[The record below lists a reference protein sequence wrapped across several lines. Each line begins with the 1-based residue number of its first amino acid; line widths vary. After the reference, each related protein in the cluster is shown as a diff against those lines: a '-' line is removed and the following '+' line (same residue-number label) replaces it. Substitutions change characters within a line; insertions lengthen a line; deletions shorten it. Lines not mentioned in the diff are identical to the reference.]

1 MIIQSVSVI
10 GKRDSNEDN
19 HVIFLNSEEQDK
31 SFLNINFF
39 AVFDGHGGNKISKFL
54 KDNMLNYF
62 IRKYTSKSP
71 FDLTKSQ
78 YESYIIQVF
87 DHLQTKLKIQYK
99 NIAEHIGSTALVA
112 INYIDNAKRNN
123 LFIANVGDSR
133 AMICNV
139 HNIANPLTK
148 DHKPHVVE
156 EKNRIHDLDGT
167 IEFDGDDWRI
177 GNLSL
182 ARAFGD
188 LDTSPY
194 VSHKPD
200 IYKYN
205 VQKNDKFIVL
215 SCDGLWDVLSNQDV
229 ANFILEY
236 LIKIEKKEI
245 NSNIDIAKLLAE
257 HAIKEGSMDNITI
270 IIIFLQDFQ

>member
-1 MIIQSVSVI
+1 
-10 GKRDSNEDN
+10 
-19 HVIFLNSEEQDK
+19 
-31 SFLNINFF
+31 
-39 AVFDGHGGNKISKFL
+39 
-54 KDNMLNYF
+54 
-62 IRKYTSKSP
+62 
-71 FDLTKSQ
+71 
-78 YESYIIQVF
+78 
-87 DHLQTKLKIQYK
+87 
-99 NIAEHIGSTALVA
+99 
-112 INYIDNAKRNN
+112 
-123 LFIANVGDSR
+123 
-133 AMICNV
+133 MICNS

-156 EKNRIHDLDGT
+156 EKNRIHELDGT

-194 VSHKPD
+194 VSHIPD
-200 IYKYN
+200 IFKYTI
-205 VQKNDKFIVL
+205 QKNDKFIVL

-245 NSNIDIAKLLAE
+245 NSNVDIAKDLAE
-257 HAIKEGSMDNITI
+257 YAIKEGSMDNITI